1 MKKKVEKAL
10 EYANATNKIENN
22 EMSKEELK
30 EIKQALEENKESFL
44 YRLVER
50 LQEKNGKT
58 KWGFRLWF

>member
-1 MKKKVEKAL
+1 MEKKVDKAL

-58 KWGFRLWF
+58 K

>member
-1 MKKKVEKAL
+1 MEKKVDKAL

-50 LQEKNGKT
+50 LKEKNGKT
-58 KWGFRLWF
+58 K

>member
-1 MKKKVEKAL
+1 MEKKVEKAL

-58 KWGFRLWF
+58 K

>member
-1 MKKKVEKAL
+1 MEKKVDKAV
-10 EYANATNKIENN
+10 EYANATNKIENL

-50 LQEKNGKT
+50 LKEKNCKT
-58 KWGFRLWF
+58 K